1 MSHYN
6 QMALISKILL
16 RWYAKNGRIL
26 PWRVSPKDLKSGKT
40 PDPYKVWVSEIMLQQ
55 TTVKTVIP
63 YFQKF
68 IDKWRC
74 VDELSCASEGE
85 VLAFWAGLGY
95 YARGRNLLKCAKE
108 LRGRFNSKIPN
119 DKKKLLSLP
128 GIGEYTASAIRSIA
142 FGEKEVVVDANIER
156 VICRLF
162 KIEKPIKQSKRDIK
176 ECASQLFPGF
186 HSGDLAQALMDFA
199 NSICKPKKPSCAQCP
214 ISRSCLSFKYDVV
227 ENIPSKP
234 IKKNKPIKMG
244 YVFFATLRPNKF
256 LLERRPSEGI
266 LGGLLGFPTTKWDVE
281 RNEPTFP
288 FKANWFNTETVV
300 THEFSHFKLELEIVI
315 GETEYSKFDNSKYL
329 VAESQKFD
337 HLSLPTLMRKVYAQ
351 AKINDAT
358 LHSNSVT

>member
-1 MSHYN
+1 
-6 QMALISKILL
+6 MALISKILL
-16 RWYAKNGRIL
+16 RWYVKNGRVL
-26 PWRVSPKDLKSGKT
+26 PWRVSPKDSESGQT

-68 IDKWRC
+68 IEKWGCIDK
-74 VDELSCASEGE
+74 LSHANEGE

-95 YARGRNLLKCAKE
+95 YARGRNLLRCAKE
-108 LRGRFNSKIPN
+108 LRDRFNSKIPN

-162 KIEKPIKQSKRDIK
+162 KIERPIKQSKKDIK
-176 ECASQLFPGF
+176 ECASQLFPEF

-199 NSICKPKKPSCAQCP
+199 NSICKPKKPFCAQCP
-214 ISRSCLSFKYDVV
+214 ISRSCLSFKYGVV
-227 ENIPSKP
+227 ENIPAKP
-234 IKKNKPIKMG
+234 IKKNKPIRKG
-244 YVFFATLRPNKF
+244 YVFFVTLKPNKF
-256 LLERRPSEGI
+256 LLERRPSKGI

-281 RNEPTFP
+281 KNDLSFP
-288 FKANWFNTETVV
+288 FEANWFYTGSVV
-300 THEFSHFKLELEIVI
+300 THQFSHFKLELEIVF

-329 VAESQKFD
+329 VFERQNFD
-337 HLSLPTLMRKVYAQ
+337 LLSLPTLMRKVYSQ
-351 AKINDAT
+351 AKIYDAT
-358 LHSNSVT
+358 LNSNSVT